1 MKREKI
7 FFGVGCL
14 MVLVAI
20 GFMVFALNHPE
31 MSFPWSNNIT
41 YVIYVVYL
49 VVTIFM
55 FCISKKTKKKQEKER
70 GCLKTATFIQLL
82 VNCVVTFWSRKRY
95 MFLNCLLYREV

>member
-1 MKREKI
+1 MLVLFVEKKKLRKNFCMEMASSSSIFNHGDKKGERLKMKREKI

-14 MVLVAI
+14 MVVVAI

-55 FCISKKTKKKQEKER
+55 FCISKKTKKK
-70 GCLKTATFIQLL
+70 
-82 VNCVVTFWSRKRY
+82 
-95 MFLNCLLYREV
+95 

>member
-14 MVLVAI
+14 MVVVAI

-31 MSFPWSNNIT
+31 MSFTWSNNIT

-55 FCISKKTKKKQEKER
+55 FCISKKTKKK
-70 GCLKTATFIQLL
+70 
-82 VNCVVTFWSRKRY
+82 
-95 MFLNCLLYREV
+95 

>member
-14 MVLVAI
+14 MVVVAI

-55 FCISKKTKKKQEKER
+55 FCI
-70 GCLKTATFIQLL
+70 
-82 VNCVVTFWSRKRY
+82 
-95 MFLNCLLYREV
+95 